1 MSDSPD
7 TRGPRRAKPL
17 EVTELEALKARR
29 PELAPA
35 ADMHLELLELER
47 RVLARVA
54 QPWIE
59 LTADLVARHDAE
71 GRALV
76 RFEDVPLEPT
86 GLRLLVRRTID
97 VLRRYEAL
105 DEAAGARLDRL
116 GRDAMLL
123 AAVERWYRAAAE
135 PASSAPSGAPDTD
148 EALDQVL
155 ALAMRPYL
163 SRCASAVQ
171 ASPHLVLWSHPR
183 CPACGGEPELAVI
196 TPAAERHLV
205 CGRCQLQWR
214 FDALTCPFCGNRDRS
229 KITSFATPDGRYR
242 VAACEQCR
250 RYLKAYDGRRAP
262 RGLMPIADAVA
273 MLPLDAAAL
282 QKGYT
287 G

>member
-1 MSDSPD
+1 MVPGGL
-7 TRGPRRAKPL
+7 RPP
-17 EVTELEALKARR
+17 EVIELEALKTRY

-35 ADMHLELLELER
+35 VDMHLELLGLER
-47 RVLARVA
+47 RILARVG

-59 LTADLVARHDAE
+59 LTAELVTLHDAE

-76 RFEDVPLEPT
+76 RFEDVPLELT
-86 GLRLLVRRTID
+86 DLRLLVRRTID
-97 VLRRYEAL
+97 VLRRYGAL
-105 DEAAGARLDRL
+105 DEAGGARLDRL
-116 GRDAMLL
+116 GRDATLL
-123 AAVERWYRAAAE
+123 AAVGRWHLAAAE
-135 PASSAPSGAPDTD
+135 PTSPAPPGAPATD
-148 EALDQVL
+148 DALDQVL
-155 ALAMRPYL
+155 TLAMRPYL

-171 ASPHLVLWSHPR
+171 TSPHLALWSHPR

-229 KITSFATPDGRYR
+229 RITSFATPDGRYR

-262 RGLMPIADAVA
+262 RGVMPVVDAVA
-273 MLPLDAAAL
+273 MLPLDAAAQ